1 MFFKKKKKEEELYIH
16 PLNYWEEESYIFI
29 PYKDDELDK
38 EDINNKL
45 SNIENFK
52 LKGIAECS
60 EDKFGRFVFNYNNDN
75 YEINY
80 IIDSFKMPDAHDS
93 QLDKFS
99 EEELLKIK
107 ECDKCLVLSID
118 FDGECLKQYKMQ
130 LLLASFLLPN
140 FICIIDE
147 SSENIIHHKQVT
159 AIGKTSCLPSSSI
172 LYRIHA
178 VADDD
183 KIWLHTH
190 GLSRCG
196 LPELEIVESNK
207 NNYLFHY
214 NIIYT
219 LADMLICKGISEDN
233 KYFIGYVN
241 EDIPLV
247 VTFKPWIEGL
257 KEYPDIDL
265 GGPLD
270 RKNEHNTNFNII
282 FTYES
287 EENMKDDI
295 CDKINIYDD
304 MWDDEQLFFITSEET
319 NRMKVMAQENFDY
332 VKKYFDN
339 GCKILIK
346 IGIKINDDSCEHM
359 WFELLD
365 INDDNTFKAKL
376 LSTPYNVELK
386 EGDIDTYK
394 IEQITNWTI
403 YYEDEEYD
411 PNNVYELD

>member
-1 MFFKKKKKEEELYIH
+1 MFFKKKKEQELFIH
-16 PLNYWEEESYIFI
+16 PLNYWEEESYIII
-29 PYKDDELDK
+29 PYKDEQLEK

-45 SNIENFK
+45 SKIENFK
-52 LKGIAECS
+52 LKGFAECS
-60 EDKFGRFVFNYNNDN
+60 EDKFGRFVFDYNSDN

-80 IIDSFKMPDAHDS
+80 IIDSFNMPDSTDV
-93 QLDKFS
+93 QLEKFS
-99 EEELLKIK
+99 EEELLEIK
-107 ECDKCLVLSID
+107 KCDKCLVLSME
-118 FDGECLKQYKMQ
+118 FDGDFLKQYKMQ
-130 LLLASFLLPN
+130 LLLSYFLLPDL
-140 FICIIDE
+140 ICIIDE
-147 SSENIIHHKQVT
+147 SSENIIHYKQ
-159 AIGKTSCLPSSSI
+159 INFISKSSCMPSSSI

-178 VADDD
+178 VVDKD
-183 KIWLHTH
+183 KIWIHTH

-207 NNYLFHY
+207 ENYLFHY

-219 LADMLICKGISEDN
+219 LADILISRGISEDN

-241 EDIPLV
+241 ENIPLL
-247 VTFKPWIEGL
+247 VTLKSWVDGL
-257 KEYPDIDL
+257 KEYSNIDL
-265 GGPLD
+265 GGPID
-270 RKNEHNTNFNII
+270 RKMEHNTNYNII

-287 EENMKDDI
+287 EENMKKNI
-295 CDKINIYDD
+295 CDRINVYDNL
-304 MWDDEQLFFITSEET
+304 WDDEQLFFITNEET
-319 NRMKVMAQENFDY
+319 ERMKIMAQENFDY